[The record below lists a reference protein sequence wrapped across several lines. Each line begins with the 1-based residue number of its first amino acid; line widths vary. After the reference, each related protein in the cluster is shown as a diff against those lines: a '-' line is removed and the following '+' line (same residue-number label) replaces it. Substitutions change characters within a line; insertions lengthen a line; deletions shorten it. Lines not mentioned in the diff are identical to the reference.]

1 MVEWYTVLREVKDTS
16 GRGLRW
22 LVLLADLDRA
32 ISYMPPKEYHAVLLH
47 GLLGHVV
54 RDAEMLLG
62 VSKDTLSRRY
72 QAGIDW
78 LTHFLNNGEE

>member
-16 GRGLRW
+16 ARGLRW
-22 LVLLADLDRA
+22 LLLLSDLDRA
-32 ISYMPPKEYHAVLLH
+32 ISHMPPKEYHAVLLH

-54 RDAEMLLG
+54 RDAEVLLG
-62 VSKDTLSRRY
+62 CSKDTLARRY

-78 LTHFLNNGEE
+78 ITTYLNYGDA